1 MADSSN
7 IMNIMIILAG
17 TLIVSIHFV
26 IGFTMQTVFIL
37 LVVMYVI
44 GYVALVLVF
53 MYKKKACMESLE
65 FDIAFYISCFI
76 ISTQVIIVVVAMYAM
91 LARPRHW

>member
-1 MADSSN
+1 MAESSQ
-7 IMNIMIILAG
+7 IMNVMIILAG

-44 GYVALVLVF
+44 GYAVMVLVF
-53 MYKKKACMESLE
+53 MYKKKACMDSME

-76 ISTQVIIVVVAMYAM
+76 ISIQVIIVVVAMYAM
-91 LARPRHW
+91 LARPRGW